1 MIVIS
6 TTYLAINNLQRL
18 TATHHDTK
26 HPIYAPYRHTFS
38 GTKFKHNARGNLPA
52 PNSQA
57 RLSPRFANSSPL
69 LRNPNAPH
77 ETIETRIGAQAIESR
92 IRLETHSVE
101 IVSFISSIFA
111 VAAQDTSATRPA
123 YHAKAYPRASAAIA
137 SGLPPESLRTC
148 LNSEIASS
156 YLPFSS

>member
-26 HPIYAPYRHTFS
+26 HPIFAPSSDTIS
-38 GTKFKHNARGNLPA
+38 GTKFKQNARGNLPA

-77 ETIETRIGAQAIESR
+77 EIIETRIGAQARESR
-92 IRLETHSVE
+92 VHFKADGVE
-101 IVSFISSIFA
+101 IVRF
-111 VAAQDTSATRPA
+111 VRLVQ
-123 YHAKAYPRASAAIA
+123 PREGRILIA
-137 SGLPPESLRTC
+137 
-148 LNSEIASS
+148 
-156 YLPFSS
+156 